1 MVESKLVEL
10 VVAGSN
16 PVGHPSLDTLRVF
29 FNTRSDLPQKV
40 ATHTRSS
47 PCSKSLSA
55 FKIKVQREIFGAI
68 RAD

>member
-1 MVESKLVEL
+1 
-10 VVAGSN
+10 
-16 PVGHPSLDTLRVF
+16 
-29 FNTRSDLPQKV
+29 LPQKV